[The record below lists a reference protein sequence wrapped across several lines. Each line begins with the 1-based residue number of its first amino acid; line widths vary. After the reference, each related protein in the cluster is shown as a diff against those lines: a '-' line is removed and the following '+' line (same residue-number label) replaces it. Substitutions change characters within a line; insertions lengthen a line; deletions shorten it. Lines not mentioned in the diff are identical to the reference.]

1 MRLPRAILA
10 IACASL
16 GSAPAVM
23 FYDTGNLT
31 HNTTTPGIV
40 DGLNASQPWNLQGQ
54 FGNFLGT
61 PISANHF
68 ITAKHIGQPSTTI
81 TFSGGANAGNYTI
94 VGAPADSPNNDFR
107 IWTISGMF
115 LDFAPLYT
123 TNDEVGKN
131 LLVIGRGTQ
140 RGANYIGPDS
150 AVRGWNWGVEDNVQR
165 WGRNS
170 VSGTFSGGN
179 YLLSTFTPTSGV
191 DEGMLSVGDSGGAVF
206 IQSAGIWRLAGI
218 NFAVSGPFYSNNGT
232 SGSGT
237 RSAIYNESGLYS
249 SGNNATFSGPL
260 GLGSGVFVASRVSTD
275 QAWIASVIPEPS
287 TYAMLIVAGG
297 CVALGFRRR
306 FRRSDR

>member
-1 MRLPRAILA
+1 MFFDN
-10 IACASL
+10 
-16 GSAPAVM
+16 GSS
-23 FYDTGNLT
+23 T
-31 HNTTTPGIV
+31 HNTATPGIV
-40 DGLNASQPWNLQGQ
+40 DGLNASRPWNLQGR

-81 TFSGGANAGNYTI
+81 TFSAGANAGNYTI
-94 VGAPADSPNNDFR
+94 VGAPANSPNNDFR

-140 RGANYIGPDS
+140 RGAEYIGPNL
-150 AVRGWNWGVEDNVQR
+150 AVRGWNWGGADNVQR

-170 VSGTFSGGN
+170 VTSTYSGGN
-179 YLLSTFTPTSGV
+179 YLLSTFSPTSGV
-191 DEGMLSVGDSGGAVF
+191 DEAMLSDGDSGGAVF
-206 IQSAGIWRLAGI
+206 IQSAGTWKLAGI
-218 NFAVSGPFYSNNGT
+218 NYAVSGPFYSNNGT
-232 SGSGT
+232 TGSGT
-237 RSAIYNESGLYS
+237 ASAIYNESGLYFS
-249 SGNNATFSGPL
+249 DKNVTFGGPL
-260 GLGSGVFVASRVSTD
+260 GSGQGVFIASRVSTD

-297 CVALGFRRR
+297 FAVLGFRRSVR
-306 FRRSDR
+306 